1 MSKLIKNRFRILAL
15 LIMATILG
23 AATYGF
29 AANNTVAANVA
40 GEGFGAV
47 SGYDVTSVIYT
58 IDPLDP
64 TTFDNVRFT
73 LDAAATTSNVFA
85 GTSAAGGAGL
95 SWSSCTLVAGT
106 TFDCAI
112 SGDVDVA
119 VELHVAAA
127 Q

>member
-1 MSKLIKNRFRILAL
+1 MSKLIKNRYRILAL
-15 LIMATILG
+15 LVMAIILG

-29 AANNTVAANVA
+29 AADNTVAANVA

-58 IDPLDP
+58 IDSGDP
-64 TTFDNVRFT
+64 TTFSNVRFT
-73 LDAAATTSNVFA
+73 FDASATTTNVFA
-85 GTSAAGGAGL
+85 GTSAAGGVGL
-95 SWSSCTLVAGT
+95 SRSSCSLVAGT

>member
-1 MSKLIKNRFRILAL
+1 MNKLMKNKYRILAL
-15 LIMATILG
+15 LILTLVLG
-23 AATYGF
+23 AATYGLA
-29 AANNTVAANVA
+29 AANTVDANVA

-47 SGYDVTSVIYT
+47 SGYDVTNVIYT
-58 IDPLDP
+58 IDSGDP
-64 TTFDNVRFT
+64 TTFSNVRFT
-73 LDAAATTSNVFA
+73 LDAGATTSNVFA
-85 GTSAAGGAGL
+85 GTSAAGGVGL